1 MSRTRLSLK
10 HLFAGA
16 SIALASLS
24 TFAAETWKYAIEE
37 VPGSIM
43 DSYAQEFKR
52 RIEKAS
58 NGEVAVKI
66 YHMGQLGTSAEM
78 AEQAIDGTVHFVN
91 VAVGALGTLVPESQV
106 FLMNYVLPDG
116 PDAVNKV
123 LASDKLVRGALGK
136 SFDKRGLR
144 LQALYSEGPQVWTT
158 NRLVRKPADFKG
170 FKMRVMV
177 SPVLLDA
184 YADLGASPTPM
195 PFGEVYGAL
204 QLKQVDGQVNPV
216 PAIEEMKFY
225 EVTNYMIWAGEQ
237 ELVTAIV
244 SGSEWFS
251 KLPPQRQRMIEATI
265 TDMHGYVNDV
275 VKRFNSERLQKI
287 KAAKPNIQMVQ
298 LNEAERA
305 EFRKASM
312 ATHAKFQKHV
322 GIEGKKILD
331 GFLADVAAVSASSAK

>member
-1 MSRTRLSLK
+1 MSRTSHSFKRLVASL
-10 HLFAGA
+10 A
-16 SIALASLS
+16 ITLASFSSL
-24 TFAAETWKYAIEE
+24 AAETWKYAIEE

-52 RIEKAS
+52 RIERDSK
-58 NGEVAVKI
+58 GEVSVKI
-66 YHMGQLGTSAEM
+66 FHMGQLGSSAEM

-106 FLMNYVLPDG
+106 FLMNYVLPDN
-116 PDAVNKV
+116 PVAVGKV
-123 LASDKLVRGALGK
+123 LASERLVRGSLGK
-136 SFDKRGLR
+136 AFEKRGLH
-144 LQALYSEGPQVWTT
+144 LQALYSEGPQVWTV

-184 YADLGASPTPM
+184 YADIGASPTPM

-216 PAIEEMKFY
+216 PTIEEMKFY

-244 SGSEWFS
+244 SGQDWFA
-251 KLPPQRQRMIEATI
+251 KLPPQRQKLIETTVAG
-265 TDMHGYVNDV
+265 MHGFTSEL
-275 VKRFNSERLQKI
+275 VKRFNTEKLQRI
-287 KAAKPNIQMVQ
+287 KAAKPGLKMVE
-298 LNEAERA
+298 LTAAERA
-305 EFRKASM
+305 EFRNASK
-312 ATHAKFQKHV
+312 ATHAKFAKHV

-331 GFLADVAAVSASSAK
+331 GFLADVAAAERAQ

>member
-1 MSRTRLSLK
+1 MSHINHSLK
-10 HLFAGA
+10 RILAGLA
-16 SIALASLS
+16 ITLASVS

-43 DSYAQEFKR
+43 DAYAQEFKR
-52 RIEKAS
+52 RIEKTT
-58 NGEVAVKI
+58 NGDVKVQI

-106 FLMNYVLPDG
+106 FLMNYVLPDNS
-116 PDAVNKV
+116 DAVNKV
-123 LASDKLVRGALGK
+123 LASDSLVRGSLGK
-136 SFDKRGLR
+136 AFDKRGLR

-158 NRLVRKPADFKG
+158 NRLVRKPADFNG

-184 YADLGASPTPM
+184 YADLGASPTPT

-237 ELVTAIV
+237 ELVTALV
-244 SGSEWFS
+244 SGSDWFAA
-251 KLPPQRQRMIEATI
+251 LPPARQKLIET
-265 TDMHGYVNDV
+265 TVSGMHGFANDV
-275 VKRFNSERLQKI
+275 VKRFNGERLDKI
-287 KAAKPNIQMVQ
+287 KAAKPGLQMVQ

-312 ATHAKFQKHV
+312 ATRAKFEKHV
-322 GIEGKKILD
+322 GADGRKILD
-331 GFLADVAAVSASSAK
+331 GFLADVAAVARSN

>member
-1 MSRTRLSLK
+1 MSSTRLSLK
-10 HLFAGA
+10 SLFAG
-16 SIALASLS
+16 LAFVLATAS

-52 RIEKAS
+52 RIEKAT
-58 NGEVAVKI
+58 NGDVNIKI

-78 AEQAIDGTVHFVN
+78 AEQAIDGTINFVN

-106 FLMNYVLPDG
+106 FLMNYVLPDNSN
-116 PDAVNKV
+116 AVNKV
-123 LASDKLVRGALGK
+123 LASDKLIRGDLGTAFQK
-136 SFDKRGLR
+136 KGLK
-144 LQALYSEGPQVWTT
+144 LQAFYSEGPQVWTT
-158 NRLVRKPADFKG
+158 NRIVRKPADFKG

-225 EVTNYMIWAGEQ
+225 EVTNFMIWAGEQ
-237 ELVTAIV
+237 ELVTALV
-244 SGSEWFS
+244 SGNDWYK
-251 KLPPQRQRMIEATI
+251 KLPAPRQKLIDETI
-265 TDMHGYVNDV
+265 AGMHGYVNEV
-275 VKRFNSERLQKI
+275 VKRFNAERLQKI
-287 KAAKPNIQMVQ
+287 KLAKPDLQMVE
-298 LNEAERA
+298 LTPAERA
-305 EFRKASM
+305 EFRKASE
-312 ATHAKFQKHV
+312 ATHVKFEKRV
-322 GIEGKKILD
+322 RADGKKILE
-331 GFLADVAAVSASSAK
+331 GFLADVAAATKNY

>member
-1 MSRTRLSLK
+1 MSRTPHSLK
-10 HLFAGA
+10 RLIA
-16 SIALASLS
+16 SLAITLASLS
-24 TFAAETWKYAIEE
+24 TLAAETWKYSIEE

-52 RIEKAS
+52 RIEKDTK
-58 NGEVAVKI
+58 GDVTVKI

-106 FLMNYVLPDG
+106 FLMNYVLPDNSG
-116 PDAVNKV
+116 AVNKI
-123 LASDKLVRGALGK
+123 LASDRLVHGSLGQA
-136 SFDKRGLR
+136 FDKRGLR

-237 ELVTAIV
+237 ELVTAII
-244 SGSEWFS
+244 SGRDWFA
-251 KLPPQRQRMIEATI
+251 KLPPQRQKLIETTVAS
-265 TDMHGYVNDV
+265 MHAYTNEL

-287 KAAKPNIQMVQ
+287 KAAKPSLKMVE
-298 LNEAERA
+298 LTTVERA
-305 EFRKASM
+305 EFRKAST
-312 ATHAKFQKHV
+312 ATHAKFEKHV
-322 GIEGKKILD
+322 GTEGKKILD
-331 GFLADVAAVSASSAK
+331 GFLADVAAVEHTK

>member
-1 MSRTRLSLK
+1 MSHINHSLK
-10 HLFAGA
+10 RILAGLA
-16 SIALASLS
+16 ITLASVS

-43 DSYAQEFKR
+43 DAYAQEFKR
-52 RIEKAS
+52 RIEKTT
-58 NGEVAVKI
+58 NGDVKVQI

-106 FLMNYVLPDG
+106 FLMNYVLPDNS
-116 PDAVNKV
+116 DAVNKV
-123 LASDKLVRGALGK
+123 LASDSLVRGSFGK
-136 SFDKRGLR
+136 AFDKRGLR

-158 NRLVRKPADFKG
+158 NRLVRKPADFNG

-237 ELVTAIV
+237 ELVTALV
-244 SGSEWFS
+244 SGSDWFAG
-251 KLPPQRQRMIEATI
+251 LPPARQKLIET
-265 TDMHGYVNDV
+265 TVSGMHGFANDV
-275 VKRFNSERLQKI
+275 VKRFNGERLDKI
-287 KAAKPNIQMVQ
+287 KAAKPGLQMVQ

-312 ATHAKFQKHV
+312 ATRAKFEKHV
-322 GIEGKKILD
+322 GADGRKILD
-331 GFLADVAAVSASSAK
+331 GFLADVAAVARSN

>member
-1 MSRTRLSLK
+1 MNHSRFSLK
-10 HLFAGA
+10 QWLIGFGVAMLTV
-16 SIALASLS
+16 SS
-24 TFAAETWKYAIEE
+24 FAAETWKYAIEE

-43 DSYAQEFKR
+43 DSYAQEFKN

-58 NGEVAVKI
+58 NGEVKLQI

-78 AEQAIDGTVHFVN
+78 VEQATDSTIHFVN

-106 FLMNYVLPDG
+106 FLMNYVLPDNSTG
-116 PDAVNKV
+116 VDKV
-123 LASDKLVRGALGK
+123 LASEKLLRGALGTAFQK
-136 SFDKRGLR
+136 KGLK
-144 LQALYSEGPQVWTT
+144 LNALYSEGPQVWTT
-158 NRLVRKPADFKG
+158 TRLVRKPADFKG

-237 ELVTAIV
+237 QLVTAIV
-244 SGSEWFS
+244 SGDAWY
-251 KLPPQRQRMIEATI
+251 KHLPAARQKMIDTTI
-265 TDMHGYVNDV
+265 AGMNGYINDV
-275 VKRFNSERLQKI
+275 VKRFNAERLEKI
-287 KAAKPNIQMVQ
+287 KNAKPAMQMIE
-298 LNEAERA
+298 LTSAERA
-305 EFRKASM
+305 EFRKASQ
-312 ATHAKFQKHV
+312 ATHAKFEKRV
-322 GIEGKKILD
+322 GADGKKILVD
-331 GFLADVAAVSASSAK
+331 FLAEVAAVSK